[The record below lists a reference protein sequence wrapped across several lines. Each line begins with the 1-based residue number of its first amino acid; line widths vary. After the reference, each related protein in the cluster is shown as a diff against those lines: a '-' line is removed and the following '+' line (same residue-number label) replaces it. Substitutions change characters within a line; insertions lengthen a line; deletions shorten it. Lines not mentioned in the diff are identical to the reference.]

1 MITPA
6 LEIHHLVKSYNDLP
20 AVKDISFTIPRGEFF
35 GFLGPNGAGKTST
48 INAIVGIGNFQKGS
62 IHVFGHDVVA
72 DYREARRHVGLSPQ
86 EFNVDAFATV
96 RDILDFV
103 GGYFGMRKQERR
115 ERSDTLIEL
124 FGLQVHEKKQ
134 FRMLSGGFK
143 RRVMLARALM
153 HDPELLILD
162 EPTAGVD
169 VELRHEL
176 WRMLEKLNSEGKT
189 ILLTTHYLEEAQKL
203 CTRIGIIFNG
213 EIVALENKDAL
224 VKDGKTIEDHYLRHT
239 QKRSIPND

>member
-1 MITPA
+1 
-6 LEIHHLVKSYNDLP
+6 
-20 AVKDISFTIPRGEFF
+20 
-35 GFLGPNGAGKTST
+35 
-48 INAIVGIGNFQKGS
+48 
-62 IHVFGHDVVA
+62 
-72 DYREARRHVGLSPQ
+72 
-86 EFNVDAFATV
+86 
-96 RDILDFV
+96 
-103 GGYFGMRKQERR
+103 
-115 ERSDTLIEL
+115 
-124 FGLQVHEKKQ
+124 
-134 FRMLSGGFK
+134 
-143 RRVMLARALM
+143 
-153 HDPELLILD
+153 
-162 EPTAGVD
+162 